1 MSQALYVHEAQNST
15 LSDADQVEIAKWQ
28 AAQVS
33 TISFMN
39 FSGRIF
45 IGLFSDVVK
54 ARLGQPRSYLLV
66 LVSFFVLVS
75 QLTASHI
82 DKLVDLW
89 KASALLGLGY
99 GTVFSLFAAL
109 CVEWFG
115 VVSAPRR
122 NAQLTYNTFPR
133 APSWPTHYGRGLALL
148 FSVPFTS
155 LMLTGFFVA
164 HFSENWGYL
173 SLAPMVGGNL
183 FSIAFGRNLDA
194 HEKAAASEPN
204 PQTFAPKPEKEL
216 QCLDGKACYVDSIH
230 LTTIACVVAMGLSA
244 WAAWRDKKQ
253 HEDEIQKLNDART
266 DIIWEGDE

>member
-1 MSQALYVHEAQNST
+1 MCRSSEKVTDFSDINNVGSMSQALYVHEAQNTT

-115 VVSAPRR
+115 V
-122 NAQLTYNTFPR
+122 
-133 APSWPTHYGRGLALL
+133 
-148 FSVPFTS
+148 
-155 LMLTGFFVA
+155 A

-194 HEKAAASEPN
+194 HEKAAALEPN

-230 LTTIACVVAMGLSA
+230 LTTIACVVAMGLSV

-253 HEDEIQKLNDART
+253 HEDIQRLNDAQT